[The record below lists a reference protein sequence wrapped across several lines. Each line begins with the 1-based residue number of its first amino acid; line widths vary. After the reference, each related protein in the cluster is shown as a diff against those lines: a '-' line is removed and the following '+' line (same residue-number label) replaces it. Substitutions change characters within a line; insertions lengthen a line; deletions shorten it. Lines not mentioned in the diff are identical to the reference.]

1 MNPLR
6 HAARSLRREFFA
18 GDLLTVAAALVLG
31 VAAMTAVGTLVDRVA
46 LALAASATETL
57 GGDLGVRGRQD
68 PPAEFAAEAAA
79 RGLRSTRLVSFPS
92 VLFHGEA
99 SQMATIKGVDAG
111 YPLRGELRV
120 AREADGLD
128 ATTAGAPP
136 PGQAW
141 ADPRLLQALG
151 VRVGDDVEFG
161 SGQLRIAGVLQS
173 EPDAA
178 GELLQMAPT
187 LLVGREEVEA
197 AGLLGPGSR
206 ASYRLMFAGQA
217 DAVAGFAD
225 WLRPRMDGGLRLV
238 TLEDAR
244 RGMGEAFERAGRF
257 LALSALLAV
266 LLAGVA
272 TALAANRF
280 ALRRIDTVAVL
291 RCLGARQRDILAT
304 LALQLLLL
312 AIPACVLGVGLGM
325 LAQLALVETLGG
337 LIPGRLPLPQATP
350 MLGGAGIGLL
360 LLLGFGLPPLLRL
373 RGVPPMRVLNRSF
386 AALPPA
392 SLLAYLLALA
402 ATVALA
408 VQATGDLRLAA
419 WVLGGLGA
427 LAVLAAVAGALLL
440 AVLRRLQGRLRGPWK
455 LGLAALTRR
464 RALAVVQ
471 LVGLSLSL
479 CALLLLAVVGPGL
492 LGQWRKQLPP
502 DTPNHFLL
510 NVQRDQADAV
520 QLALRGI
527 GVADPVLE
535 PFGTG
540 RLVAIN
546 GQPPRRRDGDGDGPG
561 DGPGG
566 GQGGSASDDAAS
578 EDAASDAD
586 RPLNFTWRHDFPPAN
601 TLVAGRYWTPDSTAA
616 EASIEEGWARRY
628 GLGPGAT
635 LTLRLGEEDRS
646 FTVTSVRKADWDSFQ
661 VNFFLLLNAGAVGD
675 APYSLISS
683 FHLAPGQTARLAPLV
698 REFPNVSVLEIEAI
712 LQRVREVIE
721 RVSQAVQL
729 VMGFSLAAGV
739 LVLLAALQATAG
751 ERRYDSAVLRTL
763 GARHGQLRGAVLVE
777 FGALGLLAAV
787 LAVLGAAAIG
797 TVVSRQLFEL
807 ALSPPWP
814 SLLAGG
820 AAGVA
825 LSLAAGWA
833 GTRTIL
839 RTPPALAL
847 REA

>member
-6 HAARSLRREFFA
+6 HAARSLRREFLA
-18 GDLLTVAAALVLG
+18 GDLMTVAAALVLG
-31 VAAMTAVGTLVDRVA
+31 VAAMTAVGTLVDRVT
-46 LALAASATETL
+46 LALAASAAETV
-57 GGDLGVRGRQD
+57 GGDLGVAGRED
-68 PPAEFAAEAAA
+68 PPVAFAEEAAA
-79 RGLRSTRLVSFPS
+79 RGLRSARMVSFPS

-99 SQMATIKGVDAG
+99 TQMATVKGVDAG

-120 AREADGLD
+120 ARDAAALD
-128 ATTAGAPP
+128 AVAATAPGV
-136 PGQAW
+136 GQAY
-141 ADPRLLQALG
+141 ADPRLLEALG
-151 VRVGDDVEFG
+151 VRVGDEIEFG
-161 SGQLRIAGVLQS
+161 GSEVRIAGVLLA
-173 EPDAA
+173 EPDAS
-178 GELLQMAPT
+178 GDLLQMAPT
-187 LLVGREEVEA
+187 LLVERGDVDR

-206 ASYRLMFAGQA
+206 ASYRLMFAGEA
-217 DAVAGFAD
+217 DATAAFGD
-225 WLRPRMDGGLRLV
+225 WLRPQLRGGMRLV
-238 TLEDAR
+238 TLDDAR
-244 RGMGEAFERAGRF
+244 QGMGEAFERAGRF

-291 RCLGARQRDILAT
+291 RCLGARQRDILSA

-312 AIPACVLGVGLGM
+312 AIPACALGVGLGM
-325 LAQLALVETLGG
+325 LAQFALVETLGG
-337 LIPGRLPLPQATP
+337 LIPGRLPLPQAAP
-350 MLGGAGIGLL
+350 MLSGAGIGLL

-392 SLLAYLLALA
+392 SLLAYLAGLA

-408 VQATGDLRLAA
+408 VYATGDVRLAA
-419 WVLGGLGA
+419 WVLGGLA
-427 LAVLAAVAGALLL
+427 VLAVLAAVAGAVLLWL
-440 AVLRRLQGRLRGPWK
+440 LRRVQGRLRGPWK

-464 RALAVVQ
+464 RGLAVVQ

-479 CALLLLAVVGPGL
+479 CALLLLAVIGPGL
-492 LGQWRKQLPP
+492 LGQWRERLPP

-510 NVQRDQADAV
+510 NVQRDQAGAV
-520 QLALRGI
+520 QATLRGI
-527 GVADPVLE
+527 GVADPELE

-546 GQPPRRRDGDGDGPG
+546 GQAPRRDPRFADDGNGADDRT
-561 DGPGG
+561 GG
-566 GQGGSASDDAAS
+566 
-578 EDAASDAD
+578 DAD

-601 TLVAGRYWTPDSTAA
+601 TLIAGRFWEPGSDAA
-616 EASIEEGWARRY
+616 EASIEEGWAQRY
-628 GLGPGAT
+628 NVGPGDS
-635 LTLRLGEEDRS
+635 LTLRLGEEERS
-646 FTVTSVRKADWDSFQ
+646 FTVTSVRKADWDSFRP
-661 VNFFLLLNAGAVGD
+661 NFFLLLNAGAVGE

-683 FHLAPGQTARLAPLV
+683 FYLPPGGTSKLAPLV

-787 LAVLGAAAIG
+787 LAVAGAAAIG
-797 TVVSRQLFEL
+797 TLVSRQLFEL
-807 ALSPPWP
+807 ALAPPWP

-820 AAGVA
+820 AGGVA
-825 LSLAAGWA
+825 LTLLAGWT
-833 GTRTIL
+833 GMRRIL
-839 RTPPALAL
+839 RTPPVLAL

>member
-6 HAARSLRREFFA
+6 HAARSLRREFLA
-18 GDLLTVAAALVLG
+18 GDLLTVFAALVLG
-31 VAAMTAVGTLVDRVA
+31 VAAMTAVGTLVDRVM
-46 LALAASATETL
+46 LALSSSAAEVV
-57 GGDLGVRGRQD
+57 GGDLGVRGRED
-68 PPAEFAAEAAA
+68 PPAEFAEEAVA
-79 RGLRSTRLVSFPS
+79 RGLRSARMVAFPS

-99 SQMATIKGVDAG
+99 SQMATVKGVDAG

-120 AREADGLD
+120 SRQASGLD
-128 ATTAGAPP
+128 GEAAGAPP
-136 PGQAW
+136 PGGAW
-141 ADPRLLQALG
+141 ADPRLLEALG
-151 VRVGDDVEFG
+151 VGVGDAIEFG
-161 SGQLRIAGVLQS
+161 SGEVRIAGVLLA
-173 EPDAA
+173 EPDAS
-178 GELLQMAPT
+178 GELLQMAPP
-187 LLVGREEVEA
+187 LLVNRDEVDA

-206 ASYRLMFAGQA
+206 AGYRLMFAGDT
-217 DAVAGFAD
+217 DAIAAFRE
-225 WLRPRMDGGLRLV
+225 WLQPRLDGGLRLV

-244 RGMGEAFERAGRF
+244 QGLRNSFDRAGRF

-291 RCLGARQRDILAT
+291 RCLGARQRDILAA

-312 AIPACVLGVGLGM
+312 AIPACLLGIGLGM
-325 LAQLALVETLGG
+325 LAQVALVEALGE

-350 MLGGAGIGLL
+350 VLSGAGIGML

-386 AALPPA
+386 AALPPS
-392 SLLAYLLALA
+392 SLLAYLAALA
-402 ATVALA
+402 ATVTLA
-408 VQATGDLRLAA
+408 VYATGDLRLAA
-419 WVLGGLGA
+419 WVLGGLAA
-427 LAVLAAVAGALLL
+427 LALLAAAAGAALLWL
-440 AVLRRLQGRLRGPWK
+440 LRRLQGRLRGPWK

-464 RALAVVQ
+464 RGLAVVQ

-479 CALLLLAVVGPGL
+479 CALLLLAVIGPGL
-492 LGQWRKQLPP
+492 LGEWRQRLPA

-510 NVQRDQADAV
+510 NVQRDQAGAV
-520 QLALRGI
+520 EAQLRAL
-527 GVADPVLE
+527 GVADPDLQ

-546 GQPPRRRDGDGDGPG
+546 GQAPRQARRD
-561 DGPGG
+561 
-566 GQGGSASDDAAS
+566 DDDTDDDDS
-578 EDAASDAD
+578 N
-586 RPLNFTWRHDFPPAN
+586 RPVNFSWRHTFPAAN
-601 TLVAGRYWTPDSTAA
+601 TLVAGRFWSAGSTAA
-616 EASIEEGWARRY
+616 EASVEDGWARRY
-628 GLGPGAT
+628 GVGLGDT
-635 LTLRLGEEDRS
+635 VTLRLGEEERS
-646 FTVTSVRKADWDSFQ
+646 FTVTSLRKADWDSFR

-683 FHLAPGQTARLAPLV
+683 FHLPSGRTALLAPLA
-698 REFPNVSVLEIEAI
+698 REFPNVSVLEIDAI

-787 LAVLGAAAIG
+787 LAVGGAAVIG
-797 TVVSRQLFEL
+797 TLVSRQLFEL

-814 SLLAGG
+814 ALLAGG
-820 AAGVA
+820 AGGVL
-825 LSLAAGWA
+825 LSLAAGWT
-833 GTRTIL
+833 GTRRIL

-847 REA
+847 RED

>member
-1 MNPLR
+1 MNVFR
-6 HAARSLRREFFA
+6 HAARSLRREFLA
-18 GDLLTVAAALVLG
+18 GDLLTVFAALVLG
-31 VAAMTAVGTLVDRVA
+31 VAAMTAVGTLVDRVTSA
-46 LALAASATETL
+46 LSSSAAEVI

-68 PPAEFAAEAAA
+68 LPAAFAEEAQR
-79 RGLRSTRLVSFPS
+79 RGLRSARMVAFPS

-120 AREADGLD
+120 AADAGGLD
-128 ATTAGAPP
+128 ARSAAAPA
-136 PGQAW
+136 PGEAY
-141 ADPRLLQALG
+141 ADPRLLDALG
-151 VRVGDDVEFG
+151 VAVGDDIEFG
-161 SGQLRIAGVLQS
+161 SHELRIARVLMA
-173 EPDAA
+173 EPDAS
-178 GELLQMAPT
+178 GELLQMAPP
-187 LLVGREEVEA
+187 LLVNRSDVDA

-206 ASYRLMFAGQA
+206 ASYRLMFAG
-217 DAVAGFAD
+217 DAAGIAALRG
-225 WLRPRMDGGLRLV
+225 WLQPRLDPGQRLV
-238 TLEDAR
+238 GLEDAQQGLR
-244 RGMGEAFERAGRF
+244 NSFDRAGRF

-280 ALRRIDTVAVL
+280 ALRRIDTVAIL
-291 RCLGARQRDILAT
+291 RCLGARQRDILAA

-312 AIPACVLGVGLGM
+312 AIPACVLGIGIGM
-325 LAQLALVETLGG
+325 LAQVALVEVLGS
-337 LIPGRLPLPQATP
+337 LIPARLPLPQAAP
-350 MLGGAGIGLL
+350 VLSGAGIGLL

-392 SLLAYLLALA
+392 SLLAYLAALA

-408 VQATGDLRLAA
+408 INATGDVQLAM
-419 WVLGGLGA
+419 WVLGGLAVLA
-427 LAVLAAVAGALLL
+427 LLAAVAGAALLGL
-440 AVLRRLQGRLRGPWK
+440 LRRLQGRLHGPWR

-464 RALAVVQ
+464 RSLAVVQ

-479 CALLLLAVVGPGL
+479 CALLLLAVIGPGL
-492 LGQWRKQLPP
+492 LGEWRDRLPP

-510 NVQRDQADAV
+510 NVQRDQAGAV
-520 QLALRGI
+520 EATLRGI
-527 GVADPVLE
+527 GVADPDLQ

-546 GQPPRRRDGDGDGPG
+546 GQAPQRAQRDAGDPD
-561 DGPGG
+561 
-566 GQGGSASDDAAS
+566 DDAN
-578 EDAASDAD
+578 
-586 RPLNFTWRHDFPPAN
+586 RPINFSWRHSFPLAN
-601 TLVAGRYWTPDSTAA
+601 TLTAGRFWAGDSTAA
-616 EASIEEGWARRY
+616 EASVEDGWAQRY
-628 GLGPGAT
+628 DVGLGDTIT
-635 LTLRLGEEDRS
+635 LLLGEQERS
-646 FTVTSVRKADWDSFQ
+646 FTVTSLRKADWDSFR
-661 VNFFLLLNAGAVGD
+661 VNFFLLLNAGAVQD

-683 FHLAPGQTARLAPLV
+683 FHLPSGRTAQLAPV
-698 REFPNVSVLEIEAI
+698 AREFPNVSVLEIDAI

-721 RVSQAVQL
+721 RVAQAVQL

-777 FGALGLLAAV
+777 FGALGLLAAT
-787 LAVLGAAAIG
+787 LAVGAAAIIG
-797 TVVSRQLFEL
+797 TLVSRQLFEL
-807 ALSPPWP
+807 ALSPPWL

-820 AAGVA
+820 AGGVL
-825 LSLAAGWA
+825 LSLLAGWS
-833 GTRTIL
+833 GTRRIL

-847 REA
+847 REG